1 MQGAHTLGFNTQG
14 YGICFLG
21 DFTSHDPSLEAMEAY
36 VSLVTCALETG
47 KVVEDY
53 QMFGHRQTQPEGAT
67 ECPGDTLYSTIQ
79 LWPHWV
85 MVT

>member
-21 DFTSHDPSLEAMEAY
+21 DFTSHDPSLGAMEAY